1 MSLERVEPWA
11 KTILALTGLALIFS
25 GLGLFLLPEYAAD
38 NFAWRVSPFLAMTI
52 GGWSVGMGVMALD
65 AARGWTREGLSRVY
79 ASVVAVWLFC
89 VLELAVVVGFAAA
102 LRTDNLLTYP
112 YLLALLLGVIST
124 LLGAPV
130 LWRRRPLLATLG
142 DGKPAWLRLT
152 YALFAMV
159 TLLLAVAALTL
170 DVSNGRVVPE
180 PLSPFSASAFAAFLV
195 ALAAG
200 AAPMVVSHDAEP
212 AAQYARAGIFP
223 DVLALAAALAF
234 TSSFD
239 LAARPGGWL
248 YISAYVLVAIVAL
261 AITLWHRGGQRP
273 ASWRP

>member
-1 MSLERVEPWA
+1 MSLERVEPWS
-11 KTILALTGLALIFS
+11 KTILALTGLALILS
-25 GLGLFLLPEYAAD
+25 GVGLFLLPEYAAD
-38 NFAWRVSPFLAMTI
+38 NFAWSVSPFLAMTI
-52 GGWSVGMGVMALD
+52 GGWSLGMGVMALD

-79 ASVVAVWLFC
+79 ASVIAVWLFC
-89 VLELAVVVGFAAA
+89 VLELAVVLRFAGA
-102 LRTDNLLTYP
+102 LRTDHWLTYP
-112 YLLALLLGVIST
+112 YLLALLLGVVST

-130 LWRRRPLLATLG
+130 LWRRRPLLATQG
-142 DGKPAWLRLT
+142 DGNPAWLRMT
-152 YALFAMV
+152 YALFTLV

-180 PLSPFSASAFAAFLV
+180 PLSPFSATAFAAFLL

-200 AAPMVVSHDAEP
+200 AAPMVVTHDAEP
-212 AAQYARAGIFP
+212 AAQYARAGLFP

-248 YISAYVLVAIVAL
+248 YIGAYVLVAIATL
-261 AITLWHRGGQRP
+261 AITLWHRRGQRP
-273 ASWRP
+273 VTWRP